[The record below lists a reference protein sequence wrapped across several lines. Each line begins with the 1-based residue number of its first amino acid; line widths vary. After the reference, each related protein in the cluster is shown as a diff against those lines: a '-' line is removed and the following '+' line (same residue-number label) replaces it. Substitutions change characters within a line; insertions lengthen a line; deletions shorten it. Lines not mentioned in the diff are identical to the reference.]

1 MIRFNSKKEREI
13 KFDSALEEVVDIEVI
28 KHLRYHEV
36 IKEFMVTA
44 HEASAKY
51 AHDNG
56 IDNADYK
63 SQTNSL
69 IPIKLK
75 RTKNER

>member
-1 MIRFNSKKEREI
+1 MIAAN
-13 KFDSALEEVVDIEVI
+13 
-28 KHLRYHEV
+28 
-36 IKEFMVTA
+36 
-44 HEASAKY
+44 EASAKY

-56 IDNADYK
+56 IDNTDYK